1 MAEDGGAIYRVTM
14 VAGELILGGGRR
26 LFRALP
32 QRVQKDLEDRFF
44 GAVFN
49 VTRVTNDA
57 YGWRPDD
64 PEEGLP
70 SKRGPMKRAGEQR
83 ATEDKE
89 RR

>member
-1 MAEDGGAIYRVTM
+1 MAEERSVVYRVSLL
-14 VAGELILGGGRR
+14 AGEVVVGGGRL

-32 QRVQKDLEDRFF
+32 QRARKELEDRFF

-57 YGWRPDD
+57 YGWRPDM
-64 PEEGLP
+64 PEEGVP
-70 SKRGPMKRAGEQR
+70 PKEGPLKRAAKSGGE
-83 ATEDKE
+83 K